1 MSCPDCVI
9 STLGR
14 RGVGVIQP
22 QSGLDYPLTSPSA
35 DVRYLIADMD
45 LSYDDPGD
53 YGAPN
58 QAEPPLRIK
67 YLYGVGT
74 NDNTHAA
81 SFFDSVAHAADILIV
96 DNADRVVFNSVTADN
111 FSSTPWGTDYHLYS
125 WGGDTATCS
134 LLVYTTWPEND
145 DEMRQYD
152 KRLAPTRAIIDPRAT
167 YRLPKH
173 VKSLRVE
180 TDGTRLGGHVNFKN
194 GFNTEITNDGTTT
207 VDYVVNTNV
216 TLAATAG
223 IGEGKYDTCGDESA
237 TQDKAITTINNVG
250 GLRGDFLIGATDCLW
265 ARKQTIPLDDGYG
278 PAPADESNGHIMMG
292 GDCQEC
298 CKCSDYVDLA
308 LKINQFQSQYV
319 NIGARVKDI
328 KDYHEQNIQNWVDER
343 DCGTQRPLRL
353 LLVAQRCPYMDV
365 VLMVCNP
372 CTTCLFSNT
381 LQVALTPSGV
391 SAHAELV
398 TGYTALFSST
408 VNGRPVAVTRATDG
422 ASTVFTVQ
430 FPVIKPSDSAYI
442 RFRVKFDVK
451 NEYAVSGLLTGTLTD
466 GSPILTGCDIDEDQA
481 ARTNAEATATQ
492 SLYCDVDGNTVY
504 P

>member
-14 RGVGVIQP
+14 RGVGILQP
-22 QSGLDYPLTSPSA
+22 QSGLDYPLTAPSA
-35 DVRYLIADMD
+35 DIRYLIADMD

-53 YGAPN
+53 YGAP
-58 QAEPPLRIK
+58 QQTAPPLSIK
-67 YLYGVGT
+67 YLYGIGT
-74 NDNTHAA
+74 DDNTNAA
-81 SFFDSVAHAADILIV
+81 SFFGTVTHAADILIV
-96 DNADRVVFNSVTADN
+96 DSADRVIFNSVTATN
-111 FSSTPWGTDYHLYS
+111 FSSAAWGTDYHLYS
-125 WGGDTATCS
+125 WSSENATCS
-134 LLVYTTWPEND
+134 LLVYTTWPAND
-145 DEMRQYD
+145 DEMRQYA
-152 KRLAPTRAIIDPRAT
+152 KRLAPTRAVIDSRAT
-167 YRLPKH
+167 YRRPKH
-173 VKSLRVE
+173 VRSLRVE
-180 TDGTRLGGHVNFKN
+180 TSGEKLKGHVTFNN
-194 GFNTEITNDGTTT
+194 GFNTEITNDATTT

-216 TLAATAG
+216 TLTATAG
-223 IGEGKYDTCGDESA
+223 SGEGKYDTCGDESS
-237 TQDKAITTINNVG
+237 TQDKAITKINSVS
-250 GLRGDFLIGATDCLW
+250 GLNGDFLVSATDCLW
-265 ARKQTIPLDDGYG
+265 ARKQTVAVEGVYG
-278 PAPADESNGHIMMG
+278 PAPVNESNGHIMLG

-298 CKCSDYVDLA
+298 CKCDDYVDLA
-308 LKINQFQSQYV
+308 QKINQFQSQYV

-343 DCGTQRPLRL
+343 ACGTQRPLRL

-391 SAHAELV
+391 SSHAELV

-408 VNGRPVAVTRATDG
+408 VNGRPVAVDRTVSG
-422 ASTVFTVQ
+422 ASTIFTVQ
-430 FPVIKPSDSAYI
+430 FPIIKSSDSAYI

-451 NEYAVSGLLTGTLTD
+451 GEYAVTGLLTGTLIDNT
-466 GSPILTGCDIDEDQA
+466 PILTGCDTDENQA
-481 ARTNAEATATQ
+481 ARENAEATATQ